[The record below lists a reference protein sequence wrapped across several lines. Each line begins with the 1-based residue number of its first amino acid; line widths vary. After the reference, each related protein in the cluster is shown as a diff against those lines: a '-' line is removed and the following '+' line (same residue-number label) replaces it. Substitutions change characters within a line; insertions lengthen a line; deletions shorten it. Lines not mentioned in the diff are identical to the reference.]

1 MAAYAALLSL
11 KHIIQQIQLHPRPPI
26 SLHQNHVYSL
36 SENINFLQHFLEGY
50 SYGSSIIS
58 REAVDVLESR
68 IADAAHAAEDIIE
81 TRVVDQILGE
91 SEKISSVDFYQDLE
105 KVIQDM
111 GSISLVDFYQN
122 LEKVIQDMGLI
133 KKDVMEIKDFNI
145 GIIED
150 HLHMNSSTLA
160 GAASSRSPLTTKQE
174 TMVGFDELLIEVMDK
189 LTGQQSNLRIIPIV
203 GMGGIGKTTLA
214 RNAYVKFMKH
224 FDIRAWVTISQ
235 NYNVREILI
244 EILLCINKAESRAN
258 LSAESEGELGVRV
271 HQGLWGSRYL
281 IVMDDIW
288 SVEVWDRVQI
298 FFPDNDKGS
307 RIMITT
313 RLSNVA
319 LIGSGGLVMDFLDED
334 KSWDLLCGN
343 IFEKKENCPP
353 EFEEIGKKIARSCKG
368 LPLSI
373 VVTGGL
379 LAKSKHT
386 REHWD
391 YVSKNLNSIVSSED
405 NERCLKVLLLSYHHL
420 PVHLKPCF
428 LYMGVFPEEKN
439 IHVSWLVKLWVSE
452 GFLKPI
458 NGKSLEVVSREYL
471 EDLCD
476 RNLIRVHQRGS
487 NGKIKFCTIHDMV
500 REVCVRE
507 AEKEKFLYVTRTH
520 NLNIPQDINTQR
532 RIIIYQSTSK
542 KKYLPQVFPA
552 LSEQTYDSRVSI
564 LTKALERVLATGC
577 TVEVCNASASAP
589 SFAPIRLVPPASFTQ
604 ETSDNEFGTFRKAPE
619 EVLNTRRIVKVRRRQ
634 TSTASSSA
642 PSSAPALARTL
653 VCEFQGIL
661 PSLNLRLLRVLKAVD
676 KDLYSLENR
685 QGRYSLEDVFQLVN
699 SRFLAVT
706 ATWHHN
712 LRFPSSV
719 YLLWNLQTLI
729 VNDNF
734 DAVAPSEIWKMPQLR
749 HVRFNILDLPDPP
762 PSGQDDDFFLGNLQ
776 TLLKVRKF
784 KCGEEVVKRIPN
796 IEKLQICY
804 REEFEGC
811 SSYCLNNLVRLCKLE
826 SFGCSF
832 NTWNKPNRDDMLQN
846 FILPNSLKKLTLEG
860 TNLYWEDMGTKIGLL
875 PNLQV
880 LKLKA
885 KSFIGPE
892 WETVEG
898 QFCNLRF
905 LGIYDSHCGL
915 EWWTTDSS
923 HFPRLERL
931 VLHFLDNFV
940 EIPSAIGEI
949 PTLQS
954 IQLNNCT
961 DSAVI
966 SAKRILEDQ
975 EELQNLGLQVHVVL
989 WRQKHLESLA
999 SPNFQVQI
1007 YC

>member
-36 SENINFLQHFLEGY
+36 SENINFLQDFLEGY
-50 SYGSSIIS
+50 SYGSSSIS

-81 TRVVDQILGE
+81 TRIVDQILGG

-111 GSISLVDFYQN
+111 GSISLVDFYQD
-122 LEKVIQDMGLI
+122 LEKVIQDMGFI
-133 KKDVMEIKDFNI
+133 KKDVMEIKDNNI
-145 GIIED
+145 GIED

-203 GMGGIGKTTLA
+203 GMGGI
-214 RNAYVKFMKH
+214 
-224 FDIRAWVTISQ
+224 
-235 NYNVREILI
+235 
-244 EILLCINKAESRAN
+244 AESRAN

-271 HQGLWGSRYL
+271 HQGLWGRRYL

-288 SVEVWDRVQI
+288 SVEVWDKVQI
-298 FFPDNDKGS
+298 FFPDNDRGS

-379 LAKSKHT
+379 LAKSRHT

-428 LYMGVFPEEKN
+428 LYMGVFPEYKN

-487 NGKIKFCTIHDMV
+487 NGKIRFCTIHDMV
-500 REVCVRE
+500 REVCLRE

-532 RIIIYQSTSK
+532 RIIIHQSTSK
-542 KKYLPQVFPA
+542 KEYLPQVLPA
-552 LSEQTYDSRVSI
+552 LSEETYDSRLSI
-564 LTKALERVLATGC
+564 LTKALERLLADGC
-577 TVEVCNASASAP
+577 IVEVRSHQTSTASASAP

-604 ETSDNEFGTFRKAPE
+604 ETSDNESGTFRKAPE

-642 PSSAPALARTL
+642 SSSTSNPFSIIRLVPPALARTL

-676 KDLYSLENR
+676 KDLYSMENR

-729 VNDNF
+729 VKDNF

-749 HVRFNILDLPDPP
+749 HVQFNILDLPDPP
-762 PSGQDDDFFLGNLQ
+762 PSGQDDDFVLGNLQ

-804 REEFEGC
+804 LEEFEGC

-860 TNLYWEDMGTKIGLL
+860 TNLYWEDMATKIGLL

-885 KSFIGPE
+885 NSFVGPE

-905 LGIYDSHCGL
+905 LGIYDMFCGL